1 MESDLLDKTVRELMY
16 KFGAGNH
23 KPGSGSAAAFQGM
36 VSAKLISTVIS
47 LTAEEKR
54 RHIYAND
61 IFELLDIQ
69 KQIDS
74 RIYPSLEDLF
84 LFDSEQFDKTIKL
97 RKARDNEK
105 NEIKKNHL
113 RLEALKE
120 LKISIS
126 IPFQIASNC
135 KELAEYAEIVFDKGF
150 KSARGDSQV
159 GLNGAISA
167 LSGCVSIIRL
177 NVLSFNSDEY
187 NYTRS
192 VVKKVDQLDFEH
204 QKLSKVANSKIEILK
219 NEFNEKIPLF
229 VGINEILKK
238 YRNKNYIDVEECTR
252 ELQNFIWK
260 NRKLIWKNN
269 IPTNYLQILHPDII
283 LKRVLGYDYF
293 SSSDYG
299 VLTEDNEI
307 NEVAGLID
315 QKNKLVVVSRKYSR
329 EVQRF
334 TASHELGHALMHI
347 QTIMHRDIPA
357 DCSQHRKTRSNTEIQ
372 ADKFATNFLM
382 PKKLVIMEFEKI
394 FKTKFLQLNDDT
406 AFKFRGRRV
415 VEIKKEYKN
424 LREFSRMVA
433 STEFFDSGEHTSLS
447 NLFKVSIE
455 AMAIRLEE
463 LNLLKY

>member
-1 MESDLLDKTVRELMY
+1 MESDLLDKTVRELMH

-23 KPGSGSAAAFQGM
+23 KPGSGSAAAFHGM

-54 RHIYAND
+54 RYIYANH

-84 LFDSEQFDKTIKL
+84 QFDSEQFDKTIKL
-97 RKARDNEK
+97 RKARDEEED
-105 NEIKKNHL
+105 EIKKNQL
-113 RLEALKE
+113 RMEALKE

-135 KELAEYAEIVFDKGF
+135 KELAEYAAKVFDMGF
-150 KSARGDSQV
+150 KAARGDSQV
-159 GLNGAISA
+159 GLSGAISA
-167 LSGCVSIIRL
+167 ISGCISIIRL

-187 NYTRS
+187 DYTHS
-192 VVKKVDQLDFEH
+192 VVSKVDQLDVEY
-204 QKLSKVANSKIEILK
+204 QKLNNLNTSKIEILK
-219 NEFNEKIPLF
+219 NEFNQKIPLF
-229 VGINEILKK
+229 EGINKILRK
-238 YRNKNYIDVEECTR
+238 YRSRSYIDVEECTR

-260 NRKLIWKNN
+260 NRKLIWRNN

-293 SSSDYG
+293 SSSNYG
-299 VLTEDNEI
+299 VLTEDNDI
-307 NEVAGLID
+307 SEVAGLID
-315 QKNKLVVVSRKYSR
+315 QKNKLVVVSKKYSK

-334 TASHELGHALMHI
+334 TASHELGHALMHS
-347 QTIMHRDIPA
+347 QPIMHRDIPA
-357 DCSQHRKTRSNTEIQ
+357 DCSQHRKTRNITEIQ

-382 PKKLVIMEFEKI
+382 PKKLVIMEFEQI
-394 FKTKFLQLNDDT
+394 FKTNFLQLDDDT
-406 AFKFRGRRV
+406 AFKFRGRS
-415 VEIKKEYKN
+415 VEGMKKEFKN
-424 LREFSRMVA
+424 LHEFSRMVV
-433 STEFFDSGEHTSLS
+433 STELFDNGEHTSLS
-447 NLFKVSIE
+447 NLFNVSIE